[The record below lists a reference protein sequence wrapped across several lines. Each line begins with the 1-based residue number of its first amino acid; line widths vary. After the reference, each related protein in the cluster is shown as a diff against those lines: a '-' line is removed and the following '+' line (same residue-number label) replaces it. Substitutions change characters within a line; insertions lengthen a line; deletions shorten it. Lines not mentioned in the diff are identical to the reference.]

1 MSRFPKV
8 LLILGLMSALT
19 GGLEKDDDTDGNN
32 HEDDRLWRFKMLIAT
47 VAHFSYL
54 YYFLYV

>member
-1 MSRFPKV
+1 
-8 LLILGLMSALT
+8 MSALT